1 MVVSDNMDSVTF
13 DLDLWPELVVQT
25 YDLSGS
31 EMADYSVFPV
41 ANRTAVRTFL
51 LLDTTKL
58 SRIF

>member
-1 MVVSDNMDSVTF
+1 MDSVTF

-41 ANRTAVRTFL
+41 ANRTAVCTFL
-51 LLDTTKL
+51 LLDPL
-58 SRIF
+58 N